1 MKDDAS
7 KHSFAY
13 GARGGFLAY
22 LNLHIAEQRPA
33 VQQLVVLPAP
43 ANLPH
48 AALPGRRRGGVW
60 CSSPQVTEVTCGLR
74 WWWGAHTDV
83 LGEIIWSRPVVSNS
97 IRALLEDMWEKKVK
111 NKAGWSWVFY
121 STLRFYRC
129 REKFRKRTKERFQS
143 SSSHRHSDG
152 KSRFCD
158 SHNIFWS
165 VTEKQCCCLEAF
177 SFTAEVALEVWRAQN
192 QFGKNITLIPF

>member
-48 AALPGRRRGGVW
+48 AALPGQRRGGVW

-111 NKAGWSWVFY
+111 NKAGWSRVFY
-121 STLRFYRC
+121 STLRFYSTHVERSSG
-129 REKFRKRTKERFQS
+129 KEPKKDF
-143 SSSHRHSDG
+143 SHHHLTVILMESQG
-152 KSRFCD
+152 FVI
-158 SHNIFWS
+158 HTIFSGASQKNS
-165 VTEKQCCCLEAF
+165 VA
-177 SFTAEVALEVWRAQN
+177 V
-192 QFGKNITLIPF
+192 